1 MTIQH
6 RPIERR
12 WALSGAAA
20 LLAAAAAP
28 TLIAPAVAQSA
39 DETALAN
46 AVEAFRVAMHKADK
60 AAFEKLCAP
69 GLSYGHSAGRVETKA
84 EFIAASTSGQS
95 TWKTIDFNDRS
106 AKVVGANGIS
116 RFMLVGQ
123 TESQGKTTDIKIGVL
138 MVWVKDGGNWLLLA
152 RQAFRV

>member
-1 MTIQH
+1 MTIQR
-6 RPIERR
+6 RPIQRR

-20 LLAAAAAP
+20 LLTAAA
-28 TLIAPAVAQSA
+28 IAPAAAQSA
-39 DETALAN
+39 DETALAK
-46 AVEAFRVAMHKADK
+46 AVEEFRVAMHKADK
-60 AAFEKLCAP
+60 AAFERLCAP
-69 GLSYGHSAGRVETKA
+69 GLSYGHSAGRIETKA

-95 TWKTIDFNDRS
+95 TWKTIDFNDRT
-106 AKVVGANGIS
+106 AKVAGANGIS

-138 MVWVKDGGNWLLLA
+138 MVWVKEAAGWQLLA